1 MASTVPRAGAQ
12 QILLQDGA
20 KAHVDLTSLAVVLV
34 LALAVLALAV
44 AIVRVAI
51 RDSRQSAR
59 HSNYYLTRRA
69 LVVTPVAYLLGM
81 LAIIFFQSLISPH
94 QPSSAEL
101 AIEVVA
107 VVSFTIA
114 LRLWSGIRRN

>member
-1 MASTVPRAGAQ
+1 LAS
-12 QILLQDGA
+12 
-20 KAHVDLTSLAVVLV
+20 LV
-34 LALAVLALAV
+34 LILVSALAV
-44 AIVRVAI
+44 AIVILAI

-59 HSNYYLTRRA
+59 HPNYYLTRRA

-81 LAIIFFQSLISPH
+81 LAMIFLQSLIWPH

-107 VVSFTIA
+107 VVGLTIG
-114 LRLWSGIRRN
+114 LRLWTGRPRN